1 MKPFGALLLLTL
13 LLPLRSLPAQEAI
26 NAGMPASST
35 AAIRIWSL
43 TGSIRLTT
51 WARDS
56 VSVRGRVDRSVGR
69 FFLGGTRDA
78 LKLGVKSP
86 TGVSPSGTAD
96 LEIRVPAGAR
106 LWVKS
111 AAAELDLT
119 LDGGSAEIVTVGS
132 RVRVAGR
139 ATEVSVETLD
149 GNVELAFEGAEARVR
164 TASGTVVARG
174 VIQQLD
180 AATVSAAL
188 LIGMEGKV
196 HSVELQTTS
205 GEIAFKGDLLPDGRL
220 HAETHGGEIELR
232 LPPHLGAQWH
242 LVSFGAGIVNQLVP
256 ASVVVAG
263 PGKGEWHFT
272 TGDGRASVDV
282 RTFKGSVTL
291 IPRFE
296 P

>member
-1 MKPFGALLLLTL
+1 MNACRIFLLLGAF
-13 LLPLRSLPAQEAI
+13 LRPASLSAQEGI
-26 NAGMPASST
+26 NAGMPASAT

-51 WARDS
+51 WNRDS
-56 VSVRGRVDRSVGR
+56 VSVRGRMDPGAGR
-69 FFLGGTRDA
+69 FFLGGSRDA
-78 LKLGVKSP
+78 LKLGVEPPAGAAS
-86 TGVSPSGTAD
+86 SGTAD
-96 LEIRVPAGAR
+96 LEVRVPAGAR
-106 LWVKS
+106 LWITS
-111 AAAELDLT
+111 AAAEVDLT
-119 LDGGSAEIVTVGS
+119 LDGGSATVVTVGS

-139 ATEVSVETLD
+139 ASEVSVETLD
-149 GNVELAFEGAEARVR
+149 GNVELAFEGDAAKVR

-180 AATVSAAL
+180 AATVSAPL

-196 HSVELQTTS
+196 RSVQLQTTS
-205 GEIAFKGDLLPDGRL
+205 GEIAFKGDLLPDGVL

-232 LPPHLGAQWH
+232 LPPHLGARWH
-242 LVSFGAGIVNQLVP
+242 LVSFGAGVVNQLVP
-256 ASVVVAG
+256 DSAVHAG
-263 PGKGEWHFT
+263 PGRGEWHFI

>member
-1 MKPFGALLLLTL
+1 MRPRCVLLLLAAF
-13 LLPLRSLPAQEAI
+13 LPPASLPAQDGI
-26 NAGMPASST
+26 NAGMPVSPT

-51 WARDS
+51 WSRDS
-56 VSVRGRVDRSVGR
+56 VSVRGRVDPGIGR
-69 FFLGGTRDA
+69 FFLGGTREA
-78 LKLGVKSP
+78 LKLGVESP
-86 TGVSPSGTAD
+86 AGVSSGGTAD

-119 LDGGSAEIVTVGS
+119 LDGGSAVVITVGG
-132 RVRVAGR
+132 RVRIAGR
-139 ATEVSVETLD
+139 AHEVSVETLD
-149 GNVELAFEGAEARVR
+149 GNVELALESDQARVR

-174 VIQQLD
+174 VIQELD

-196 HSVELQTTS
+196 RSVQLQTAS
-205 GEIAFKGDLLPDGRL
+205 GEIAFKGDLLPDGLL

-232 LPPHLGAQWH
+232 LPPHLGARWH
-242 LVSFGAGIVNQLVP
+242 LVSFGAGVVNQLVP
-256 ASVVVAG
+256 DSAVHAG
-263 PGKGEWHFT
+263 PGRGEWHFT
-272 TGDGRASVDV
+272 TGDGRASVNV

>member
-1 MKPFGALLLLTL
+1 MRSCAALLLLATL
-13 LLPLRSLPAQEAI
+13 LMPPALAAQDGI
-26 NAGMPASST
+26 NAGMPASPA

-43 TGSIRLTT
+43 TGSIRLST

-56 VSVRGRVDRSVGR
+56 VSVRGRLDATVGR

-78 LKLGVKSP
+78 LKLGIESAA
-86 TGVSPSGTAD
+86 GVVPSGTAD

-106 LWVKS
+106 IWVKS
-111 AAAELDLT
+111 AAAEIDLT
-119 LDGGSAEIVTVGS
+119 LDGGSADIVTVGS
-132 RVRVAGR
+132 RVRLAGR
-139 ATEVSVETLD
+139 AEEVSVETID
-149 GNVELAFEGAEARVR
+149 GNVELALESERAKVR
-164 TASGTVVARG
+164 TASGTVVTRG

-180 AATVSAAL
+180 AATVSGPL

-196 HSVELQTTS
+196 RSVQLQTAS
-205 GEIAFKGDLLPDGRL
+205 GEIAFKGDLHPDGLL

-232 LPPHLGAQWH
+232 LPPHLGARWH

-256 ASVVVAG
+256 ASAVQAG
-263 PGKGEWHFT
+263 PGRGEWHFT

>member
-1 MKPFGALLLLTL
+1 MTPFGALLLLTL

-69 FFLGGTRDA
+69 FYLGGTREA
-78 LKLGVKSP
+78 LKLGVESA
-86 TGVSPSGTAD
+86 TGVSPGGTAD
-96 LEIRVPAGAR
+96 LEIRVPADAR
-106 LWVKS
+106 LWITS

-119 LDGGSAEIVTVGS
+119 LDGGSATIVTVGS

-139 ATEVSVETLD
+139 AHEVSVETID
-149 GNVELAFEGAEARVR
+149 GNVELAFDGEAARAR
-164 TASGTVVARG
+164 TASGTVVVRG
-174 VIQQLD
+174 VIQQLN

-196 HSVELQTTS
+196 QSVELQTTS

>member
-1 MKPFGALLLLTL
+1 MTPFGALLLLTL
-13 LLPLRSLPAQEAI
+13 LLPLRSRPAQEAI

-56 VSVRGRVDRSVGR
+56 VSVRGRLDASAGR
-69 FFLGGTRDA
+69 FFLGGTREA
-78 LKLGVKSP
+78 LKLGVESP

-96 LEIRVPAGAR
+96 LEIRVPADAR
-106 LWVKS
+106 LWITS
-111 AAAELDLT
+111 AAADLDLT
-119 LDGGSAEIVTVGS
+119 LDGGTAVIVTVGS

-139 ATEVSVETLD
+139 ARQVSVETLD

-164 TASGTVVARG
+164 TASGTVVVRG

-188 LIGMEGKV
+188 LIGIEGKV
-196 HSVELQTTS
+196 RSVQLQTTS
-205 GEIAFKGDLLPDGRL
+205 GEIAFKGDLVPDGVLR
-220 HAETHGGEIELR
+220 AETHGGEIELR
-232 LPPHLGAQWH
+232 MPRHLGARWH
-242 LVSFGAGIVNQLVP
+242 LVSFGAGINNQLVP
-256 ASVVVAG
+256 ADAVKAG
-263 PGKGEWHFT
+263 PGRGEWHFT

>member
-1 MKPFGALLLLTL
+1 MRPLAVLLLFAALL
-13 LLPLRSLPAQEAI
+13 PPPPLPAQEAI
-26 NAGMPASST
+26 DAGIPASAT

-56 VSVRGRVDRSVGR
+56 VSVRGRVDASAGH
-69 FFLGGTRDA
+69 FFLGGTREA
-78 LKLGVKSP
+78 LKFGVESAA
-86 TGVSPSGTAD
+86 GVSPGGTAD

-106 LWVKS
+106 LWITS

-119 LDGGSAEIVTVGS
+119 LDGGSATIVTVGS

-139 ATEVSVETLD
+139 AHDVSVETLD
-149 GNVELAFEGAEARVR
+149 GNVELAFDGDEARVR
-164 TASGTVVARG
+164 TASGTVVVRG
-174 VIQQLD
+174 IIQQLD

-196 HSVELQTTS
+196 RSVQLQTTS
-205 GEIAFKGDLLPDGRL
+205 GEIAFKGDLVPDGVL

-232 LPPHLGAQWH
+232 MPPHLGARWH
-242 LVSFGAGIVNQLVP
+242 LVSFGAGIVNQLVR
-256 ASVVVAG
+256 ADAVKAG
-263 PGKGEWHFT
+263 PAKGEWHFT
-272 TGDGRASVDV
+272 TGDGRATVDV
-282 RTFKGSVTL
+282 RTFKGSVSL